1 MGREREREREETT
14 IMQGTATSR
23 GNVMQARSAFKGA
36 RLPGQGAARGGR
48 VTARASNR
56 TQAHVTNAKY
66 GDDGK
71 YFDLND
77 IENTSGS
84 WDMYGMEEGVKYPVS
99 QEEFFKRAS
108 FGLARR
114 EALLGFIALGGGG
127 STLVWGL
134 KGSSDAQLPIT
145 KGPAPKAPP
154 PPPKA
159 EEPKSEE

>member
-1 MGREREREREETT
+1 MTR
-14 IMQGTATSR
+14 TSF
-23 GNVMQARSAFKGA
+23 VGA
-36 RLPGQGAARGGR
+36 RVTVRAPVTGRRACGGTR
-48 VTARASNR
+48 RTVTS
-56 TQAHVTNAKY
+56 AKY
-66 GDDGK
+66 GEEGK

-127 STLVWGL
+127 AILTWGL
-134 KGSSDAQLPIT
+134 KGSADAELPIT

-154 PPPKA
+154 PPPPPA
-159 EEPKSEE
+159 SE

>member
-1 MGREREREREETT
+1 M
-14 IMQGTATSR
+14 MQGAKGVTMTRTSF
-23 GNVMQARSAFKGA
+23 VGA
-36 RLPGQGAARGGR
+36 RVTVRAPVTGRRACGGTR
-48 VTARASNR
+48 RTVTS
-56 TQAHVTNAKY
+56 AKY
-66 GDDGK
+66 GEEGK

-127 STLVWGL
+127 AILTWGL
-134 KGSSDAQLPIT
+134 KGSADAELPIT

-154 PPPKA
+154 PPPPA
-159 EEPKSEE
+159 SE

>member
-1 MGREREREREETT
+1 
-14 IMQGTATSR
+14 MQGAKGVTMTRTSF
-23 GNVMQARSAFKGA
+23 VGA
-36 RLPGQGAARGGR
+36 RVTVRAPVTGRRACGGTR
-48 VTARASNR
+48 RTVTS
-56 TQAHVTNAKY
+56 AKY
-66 GDDGK
+66 GEEGK

-127 STLVWGL
+127 AILTWGL
-134 KGSSDAQLPIT
+134 KGSADAELPIT

-154 PPPKA
+154 PPPPA
-159 EEPKSEE
+159 SE

>member
-1 MGREREREREETT
+1 MTR
-14 IMQGTATSR
+14 TSF
-23 GNVMQARSAFKGA
+23 VGA
-36 RLPGQGAARGGR
+36 RVTVRAPVTGRRACGGTR
-48 VTARASNR
+48 RTVTS
-56 TQAHVTNAKY
+56 AKY
-66 GDDGK
+66 GEEGK
-71 YFDLND
+71 YFDLNVSCVVPNPIAREASDLLTLLAPLRDAHMQD

-127 STLVWGL
+127 AILTWGL
-134 KGSSDAQLPIT
+134 KGSADAELPIT

-154 PPPKA
+154 PPPPA
-159 EEPKSEE
+159 SE

>member
-1 MGREREREREETT
+1 MATPATT
-14 IMQGTATSR
+14 RKAATRKSASR
-23 GNVMQARSAFKGA
+23 
-36 RLPGQGAARGGR
+36 
-48 VTARASNR
+48 R
-56 TQAHVTNAKY
+56 TCVTNAKY

-84 WDMYGMEEGVKYPVS
+84 WDMYGLEEGVKYPTS

-114 EALLGFIALGGGG
+114 EALLGFIALGGG
-127 STLVWGL
+127 SSILVWGL

-145 KGPAPKAPP
+145 KGPKKKEAPP
-154 PPPKA
+154 PPPA
-159 EEPKSEE
+159 EEGA